1 MGLVKLLNKEL
12 AYCKYSGMYISYDD
26 GELLEFNKKIS
37 AERYE
42 KYSFVD
48 KYSKK
53 NDVMINPFLI
63 WCKNLNRRDVNKI
76 VFNPDPKFNNDKYYN
91 TFKNFKYTHEDVNK
105 LHGKEPLQPD
115 DPEIKPLIDHIA
127 HVICYGDEEKFV
139 WFIKWQAHILQKPH
153 QKTLKVVV
161 LKSDEGAGKS
171 ILWNT
176 FLKPIFGEY
185 GTQIHDKDQIL
196 GTFNSNCEQ
205 KIFIQ
210 MNEVMWGGDKQCQ
223 DRLKSLVTEDKIW
236 INKKF
241 KTPIEL
247 DNYANILMDTNNKWA
262 CPVNVD
268 SRRFNIFECD
278 NEWAEKRFTHPEE
291 TTEYF
296 NKIGSCSVSKFAK
309 FLYDVDLTGFVP
321 SEKTFRNEDFQ
332 EQVQQGWSPL
342 VNWWYNYLN
351 DGGFDTESKYH
362 YYGERTMI
370 KENYHTIDYNG
381 IKKKVYEKYSSGKSK
396 VDKDGNKILLRTE
409 QWIFKDFF
417 YNSYLKSTQAKYKLT
432 KINFWNELQKQCSGK
447 LRFAKVKY
455 EGGRR
460 EAVLLCDLKEA
471 KIIFSNLQR
480 FDFWKEEEEDTEEYE
495 ELTDDEDE
503 EE

>member
-1 MGLVKLLNKEL
+1 M
-12 AYCKYSGMYISYDD
+12 
-26 GELLEFNKKIS
+26 
-37 AERYE
+37 
-42 KYSFVD
+42 
-48 KYSKK
+48 
-53 NDVMINPFLI
+53 
-63 WCKNLNRRDVNKI
+63 
-76 VFNPDPKFNNDKYYN
+76 
-91 TFKNFKYTHEDVNK
+91 
-105 LHGKEPLQPD
+105 
-115 DPEIKPLIDHIA
+115 
-127 HVICYGDEEKFV
+127 
-139 WFIKWQAHILQKPH
+139 KWMAHILQKPH
-153 QKTLKVVV
+153 EKTKKVVV
-161 LKSDEGAGKS
+161 LKSEEGAGKG

-205 KIFIQ
+205 KIFLQ

-236 INKKF
+236 IHKKF
-241 KTPIEL
+241 KTPIEM
-247 DNYANILMDTNNKWA
+247 DNHANILMDTNNKWA

-278 NEWAEKRFTHPEE
+278 NEWAQKRFTHPEE

-309 FLYDVDLTGFVP
+309 LLYDMDLTGFVP
-321 SEKTFRNEDFQ
+321 SEKTFRNQDFQ

-342 VNWWYNYLN
+342 VSWWYNYLN
-351 DGGFDTESKYH
+351 DGGFETDGKYH
-362 YYGERTMI
+362 YYGERTII

-381 IKKKVYEKYSSGKSK
+381 CKEKKVYDKYDSGKSK

-432 KINFWNELQKQCSGK
+432 KINFWNELQKQCTGN

-460 EAVLLCDLKEA
+460 ESVLLPDIKEA

-480 FDFWKEEEEDTEEYE
+480 FELWKEEEDTEEYE

-503 EE
+503 DDFIDDEE